1 MATNVDLKDILHA
14 VHGVD
19 FPTSR
24 GQLVGAAKDIGG
36 NGNVIR
42 ILERLPDRT
51 YASAEDLT
59 QEVQRAYAAVN
70 SAAEVRPGA
79 TSGTSAAKG

>member
-1 MATNVDLKDILHA
+1 MATNVDQKDILHA

-36 NGNVIR
+36 NGNVTR
-42 ILERLPDRT
+42 ILEHLPDRR
-51 YASAEDLT
+51 YASATDLT
-59 QEVQRAYAAVN
+59 EEVQRAYAAAN
-70 SAAEVRPGA
+70 SAGDVLPDGM
-79 TSGTSAAKG
+79 SDAKEG